1 MLVAIIYSS
10 DGFEKMDVPVPYLDG
25 SGCPPTEFMKM
36 VLIEIRTESHFMKM
50 VLSPALNRLSG
61 YGCKSMVMRI
71 FFALCYLNAALYLVN
86 MFLLIMTA
94 IIII

>member
-1 MLVAIIYSS
+1 MLMAIIYSS
-10 DGFEKMDVPVPYLDG
+10 NGFEKMDVPVPYLDR
-25 SGCPPTEFMKM
+25 SGCLPAEFMKM
-36 VLIEIRTESHFMKM
+36 VVIEIRTESHFMKM
-50 VLSPALNRLSG
+50 VLPPTLYRLSG

-71 FFALCYLNAALYLVN
+71 FFALCYFNAALYLVN